1 MANSSI
7 ACRKTAMGSSTDPAL
22 IVFAWGN
29 ESRGDDGIG
38 PLLAR
43 RLLDLERPGLV
54 VIEDHQLNI
63 EHVTDFVDDTPLL
76 FIDASVSIDAG
87 IRLESIQASSD
98 GNFSTHAISPQAL
111 LNVYQATT
119 GSEVPPSYLL
129 HVAGTSFGLG
139 ESLGDTGRDAAESAW
154 TFLKDLLD
162 RPATEWR
169 ERLSAS
175 VA

>member
-1 MANSSI
+1 
-7 ACRKTAMGSSTDPAL
+7 MGSSTDTSL

-38 PLLAR
+38 PFLAR
-43 RLLDLERPGLV
+43 RLLELERPGLV

-63 EHVTDFVDDTPLL
+63 EHVTDFDGDTPLL

-87 IRLESIQASSD
+87 IMLEAIEASGD

-111 LNVYQATT
+111 LNVYRET
-119 GSEVPPSYLL
+119 SSSDVPPAYLL
-129 HVAGTSFGLG
+129 HVAGKSFGLG
-139 ESLGDTGRDAAESAW
+139 ESLGDTGRIAAESAW
-154 TFLKDLLD
+154 DFLKKLLD
-162 RPATEWR
+162 KPAAEWR
-169 ERLSAS
+169 ATLSAS